1 MNKELIFLTLA
12 LLVLS
17 SCSTF
22 QGARQPSP
30 GDAPRS
36 GVETRP
42 APRYLD
48 FDDILLPREMDL
60 VPDKSLLFET
70 PGVKAG
76 LLVFQGRV
84 EPASLFDF
92 FMANMRKD
100 NWQLRSYFKYT
111 PYILVFEKPDRDCV
125 ISLEEGALH
134 TELQIWVTP
143 RYSGA
148 MEQPGETVLTR

>member
-1 MNKELIFLTLA
+1 MKRALISLTLI
-12 LLVLS
+12 LLLLP

-22 QGARQPSP
+22 QRARQPSP
-30 GDAPRS
+30 DDAPRP
-36 GVETRP
+36 GVQNRP

-60 VPDKSLLFET
+60 VTDKSLLLET
-70 PGVKAG
+70 PAVKAG
-76 LLVFQGRV
+76 FLVFKGRV
-84 EPASLFDF
+84 EPASLFEF

-111 PYILVFEKPDRDCV
+111 PYIMVFEKPDRDCV
-125 ISLEEGALH
+125 ISLEEDALH

-148 MEQPGETVLTR
+148 LDQPGETVLTR